1 MPTIGQV
8 YQLSKTEEDTSTI
21 GTAYGDISILG
32 QKVRKTQFANPLNQ
46 AILFLHPHLTQT
58 YNPLK
63 GRTLSTNGPIRAGEL
78 LMADL
83 PYAVLPTVA
92 VGGGDDSICSNLG
105 CSRRVSRHAA
115 NSVTCE
121 TGCSLDI
128 WWCNESCKDEDQARH
143 DVECAWLKKYS
154 PVLRQELGDHDYYML
169 WIIIRLLAARY
180 LELQGTTP
188 TNVHQQLTFQ
198 DRFVSGWKGVQ
209 LLRSNRDSWPTS
221 QLQHWSTL
229 AEKYLLQ
236 SSLLPETLDLDTLVD
251 LICAEETNV
260 FELCPGPTEIIP
272 HQSPGVERGTQYGL
286 AVFLRITLANHSC
299 APNVTH
305 QADDRGRMM
314 VTALRDIA
322 PGEEC
327 CTSYF
332 DLSEYVDLQARRK
345 KTQELFT
352 FTATRSTIAQILN
365 HIDSQHTAAQYL
377 SHFTNFH
384 SPTQQPFAV
393 IKVGGAI
400 LDTHLQ
406 TLASSLAFFSRMG
419 LYPVIVHGAGPQLN
433 KILED
438 AGVEPHFEEGIRVT
452 DGQTLSIARRL
463 FLEENLKLVQALE
476 EIGVAARP
484 ITAGVFQAEHLDQKR
499 YGLVGRITKVE
510 TAPIVSA
517 MRASCLPILTSMA
530 ETKDGQVLNVNA
542 DLAASELARTLK
554 PKKVVYLAEKGG
566 LVHGVTGKRI
576 ERINLSEEFDD
587 LMAQDWVKYGT
598 RLKIRAV
605 EELLRGLPG
614 TSSVSIVHPV
624 DLQREVFAASGAG
637 TLIERGTRIYSTT
650 SAEFRDEERLVQALA
665 QQGAG
670 HDEVRF
676 CVDEMR
682 RNRPL
687 KMYFNDPSSL
697 SPLAVVA
704 FGSGGVPRLITFPNG
719 IMGAGVVA
727 DDIFVRITKDFPKLV
742 WNVRDDDDRL
752 EWFSA
757 RATGRFQHGG
767 WVLLWHG
774 LNQQEAR
781 HLILGFRDDYEAD
794 EVGLETSDTY
804 RLAAQA

>member
-169 WIIIRLLAARY
+169 WIIIRLLAARNSHSKIAS
-180 LELQGTTP
+180 LAAG
-188 TNVHQQLTFQ
+188 
-198 DRFVSGWKGVQ
+198 KGVQ

-352 FTATRSTIAQILN
+352 FTCTCPRC
-365 HIDSQHTAAQYL
+365 
-377 SHFTNFH
+377 
-384 SPTQQPFAV
+384 
-393 IKVGGAI
+393 
-400 LDTHLQ
+400 LQ
-406 TLASSLAFFSRMG
+406 
-419 LYPVIVHGAGPQLN
+419 
-433 KILED
+433 
-438 AGVEPHFEEGIRVT
+438 
-452 DGQTLSIARRL
+452 
-463 FLEENLKLVQALE
+463 
-476 EIGVAARP
+476 
-484 ITAGVFQAEHLDQKR
+484 
-499 YGLVGRITKVE
+499 
-510 TAPIVSA
+510 
-517 MRASCLPILTSMA
+517 
-530 ETKDGQVLNVNA
+530 
-542 DLAASELARTLK
+542 
-554 PKKVVYLAEKGG
+554 
-566 LVHGVTGKRI
+566 
-576 ERINLSEEFDD
+576 
-587 LMAQDWVKYGT
+587 
-598 RLKIRAV
+598 
-605 EELLRGLPG
+605 
-614 TSSVSIVHPV
+614 
-624 DLQREVFAASGAG
+624 
-637 TLIERGTRIYSTT
+637 
-650 SAEFRDEERLVQALA
+650 EERA
-665 QQGAG
+665 QNYGAT
-670 HDEVRF
+670 
-676 CVDEMR
+676 
-682 RNRPL
+682 P
-687 KMYFNDPSSL
+687 
-697 SPLAVVA
+697 
-704 FGSGGVPRLITFPNG
+704 
-719 IMGAGVVA
+719 
-727 DDIFVRITKDFPKLV
+727 
-742 WNVRDDDDRL
+742 
-752 EWFSA
+752 
-757 RATGRFQHGG
+757 
-767 WVLLWHG
+767 
-774 LNQQEAR
+774 
-781 HLILGFRDDYEAD
+781 
-794 EVGLETSDTY
+794 
-804 RLAAQA
+804 

>member
-1 MPTIGQV
+1 MSFLRSALPF
-8 YQLSKTEEDTSTI
+8 
-21 GTAYGDISILG
+21 LG
-32 QKVRKTQFANPLNQ
+32 QITVRKCLGQQQPFYTPFHQ
-46 AILFLHPHLTQT
+46 
-58 YNPLK
+58 
-63 GRTLSTNGPIRAGEL
+63 IR
-78 LMADL
+78 
-83 PYAVLPTVA
+83 
-92 VGGGDDSICSNLG
+92 
-105 CSRRVSRHAA
+105 
-115 NSVTCE
+115 
-121 TGCSLDI
+121 
-128 WWCNESCKDEDQARH
+128 Q
-143 DVECAWLKKYS
+143 YS
-154 PVLRQELGDHDYYML
+154 PSIDYQ
-169 WIIIRLLAARY
+169 I
-180 LELQGTTP
+180 
-188 TNVHQQLTFQ
+188 
-198 DRFVSGWKGVQ
+198 S
-209 LLRSNRDSWPTS
+209 
-221 QLQHWSTL
+221 
-229 AEKYLLQ
+229 
-236 SSLLPETLDLDTLVD
+236 
-251 LICAEETNV
+251 
-260 FELCPGPTEIIP
+260 
-272 HQSPGVERGTQYGL
+272 
-286 AVFLRITLANHSC
+286 
-299 APNVTH
+299 
-305 QADDRGRMM
+305 
-314 VTALRDIA
+314 
-322 PGEEC
+322 
-327 CTSYF
+327 
-332 DLSEYVDLQARRK
+332 
-345 KTQELFT
+345 
-352 FTATRSTIAQILN
+352 ATRSTIAQILN

-757 RATGRFQHGG
+757 RAIGRFQHGG

-781 HLILGFRDDYEAD
+781 HLILGFQDDYEAD